1 MPDLRKGLAVATDND
16 MELPLTSL
24 PDTMIGLIV
33 YVGPADDEGET

>member
-1 MPDLRKGLAVATDND
+1 

-24 PDTMIGLIV
+24 PSVPDTMIGLIV